1 MSEITAASQE
11 QTAGIEQINGAIAQM
26 DQVTT
31 QNAALVEQASAA
43 ATSLQEEAAKL
54 AQTVGEFKLATSPGV
69 RAVVA
74 KPRVVTSAPKMV
86 GNAAPPAVAKATPP
100 VVAKPALKPVAK
112 APVKPVVT
120 TTRADTPPA
129 AKPVKPAQTAKA
141 ATANANASTGDGWEE
156 F

>member
-1 MSEITAASQE
+1 
-11 QTAGIEQINGAIAQM
+11 
-26 DQVTT
+26 VTT

-54 AQTVGEFKLATSPGV
+54 AQTVGEFKLVTGSGV

-86 GNAAPPAVAKATPP
+86 GNAVAKAAPP

-120 TTRADTPPA
+120 TTRTDAAPA
-129 AKPVKPAQTAKA
+129 AKPVKAAKA
-141 ATANANASTGDGWEE
+141 AKAEAANASTGDGWEE